1 MSRLIEIYLETTVIT
16 SQDTSPETIKALRE
30 NGCKVKTQSGK
41 GVGEAR
47 RDALRT
53 ISKEKHGHIHLCD
66 LDRALHWANTYPAE
80 LKQIRNIIPEHDF
93 LILGRTPRAFETH
106 PKPQR
111 ATEGLTNQVFALL
124 MERSID
130 VNTASRGISHEA
142 AKTILN
148 HSQALGFETDVEW
161 PLIIRLKSNLNISYR
176 EVEGLEHETHI
187 KYPEAVQTAGG
198 LKNWMR
204 QLEQDPKEWLKRVN
218 ISQRMIETAIQT
230 QRKFGVRKKRKIEI
244 LKQI

>member
-1 MSRLIEIYLETTVIT
+1 MT
-16 SQDTSPETIKALRE
+16 K
-30 NGCKVKTQSGK
+30 
-41 GVGEAR
+41 
-47 RDALRT
+47 
-53 ISKEKHGHIHLCD
+53 
-66 LDRALHWANTYPAE
+66 
-80 LKQIRNIIPEHDF
+80 
-93 LILGRTPRAFETH
+93 
-106 PKPQR
+106 
-111 ATEGLTNQVFALL
+111 GLTNQVFALL
-124 MERSID
+124 MERVID

-187 KYPEAVQTAGG
+187 KYPEAAQTAGG
-198 LKNWMR
+198 LQNWMR

-230 QRKFGVRKKRKIEI
+230 QRKLARGSDSQRIEFKQNIDRTVAEQHLTRLKRRQKTMPKQKRKEKP
-244 LKQI
+244 LHPPHTAGRGGRPSQGQY